1 VDGGLAQS
9 EPLLELL
16 ADLSGRPV
24 ARAAEVETTAL
35 GAAFLAGLAVGR
47 FESPAACRARIAPPL
62 LREPRMAGPARR
74 AARERWSEVLER
86 ARAGRQ

>member
-9 EPLLELL
+9 QVLLELL

-47 FESPAACRARIAPPL
+47 FESAAACRARIAPPL
-62 LREPRMAGPARR
+62 LREPRLPDPARR
-74 AARERWSEVLER
+74 AARERWKELLER
-86 ARAGRQ
+86 ARRG